1 MNEILSSA
9 SYVRCEGKSPR
20 GAIAE
25 ASQAT
30 QRIWELLETPQTVTT
45 ICRVLVTEGELPP
58 ERCEPQVRSFMSKL
72 YREDL
77 IQLSPDT

>member
-9 SYVRCEGKSPR
+9 AYVRCEGKSPR
-20 GAIAE
+20 RVIPE
-25 ASQAT
+25 ASPAT

-45 ICRVLVTEGELPP
+45 ICRVLATEGELQPD
-58 ERCEPQVRSFMSKL
+58 RCEPQVRSFMSKL

-77 IQLSPDT
+77 IQLSPDS